1 MKIEIFFPRCP
12 CQCKPN
18 YFVTLLS
25 YHCAALDWLQK
36 LYDERHATL
45 LSRIYQPR
53 HSKPLG
59 NENFNTKTN
68 NELER

>member
-1 MKIEIFFPRCP
+1 MAQSSVKKYFI
-12 CQCKPN
+12 QVY

-36 LYDERHATL
+36 LYDERHAKL
-45 LSRIYQPR
+45 SSRIYQPGY
-53 HSKPLG
+53 SKPLG

-68 NELER
+68 DELER